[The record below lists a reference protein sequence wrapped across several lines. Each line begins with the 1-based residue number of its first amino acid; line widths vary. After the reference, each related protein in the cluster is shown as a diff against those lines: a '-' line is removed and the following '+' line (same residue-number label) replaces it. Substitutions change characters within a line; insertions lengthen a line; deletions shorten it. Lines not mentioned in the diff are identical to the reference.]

1 MSYRA
6 SIHDALVLA
15 ARDEVFP
22 TAVYSQERPSLLT
35 EGPGVGAASIEANEL
50 KASFE
55 LSRDRGRSVRQE
67 RSDWEWLLN
76 IRFNQEVVLEDFENK
91 LLASPLVIL
100 RDAAAGRDAQVRLFL
115 DGVSYE
121 HPPRGG
127 ASNGTQVSYRFT
139 ADLSPF

>member
-6 SIHDALVLA
+6 AIHDALVEA
-15 ARDEVFP
+15 ARDESFP
-22 TAVYSQERPSLLT
+22 TAVYSKERPSLLT
-35 EGPGVGAASIEANEL
+35 EGPVTSAASIEANEL
-50 KASFE
+50 KASFQ
-55 LSRDRGRSVRQE
+55 LSDHRGRAVRQE
-67 RSDWEWLLN
+67 RSDWEWLLVL
-76 IRFNQEVVLEDFENK
+76 RFNQEVVLEDFENK

-100 RDAAAGRDAQVRLFL
+100 RDPAAGRDAQVRLFL

-127 ASNGTQVSYRFT
+127 ASNGTQASYRFT